1 MEIHSA
7 GIDRQPRPKD
17 IVHYI
22 IKDAPMSKPL
32 RFFVAGII
40 QGSLPDATHP
50 QEYRWEIADMLKAAF
65 PGAEVFNPVEEYP
78 DSLSYDDA
86 RASAAFFDL
95 MDRAGECD
103 VLIAFLPEASM
114 GTAIELWNAHHAG
127 AFVVCVSGLAMNWV
141 VRYLTDLVV
150 ADLAELERLITNGE
164 LAEAIAEKLGI

>member
-1 MEIHSA
+1 
-7 GIDRQPRPKD
+7 
-17 IVHYI
+17 
-22 IKDAPMSKPL
+22 MSKPL

-50 QEYRWEIADMLKAAF
+50 QDYRQEITDMLKSAF
-65 PGAEVFNPVEEYP
+65 PGAEVFDPVEEYP
-78 DSLSYDDA
+78 ESLAYDDA

-103 VLIAFLPEASM
+103 VLIAFVPEASM

-127 AFVVCVSGLAMNWV
+127 AFVVCVSALTMNWV

-150 ADLAELERLITNGE
+150 TDLEELEKRIINGD
-164 LAEAIAEKLGI
+164 LAEAIREKLGE